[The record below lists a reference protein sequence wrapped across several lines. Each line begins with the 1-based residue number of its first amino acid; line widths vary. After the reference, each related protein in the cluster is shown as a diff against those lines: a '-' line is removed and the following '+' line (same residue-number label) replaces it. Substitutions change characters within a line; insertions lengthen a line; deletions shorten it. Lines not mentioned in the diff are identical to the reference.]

1 MRLLAGAIGFALM
14 VAYWP
19 SFSGLAT
26 TPRWDVAVV
35 MAAVLMFAPPARM
48 TPTHWAGLALIL
60 WLILSLTWSDGQ
72 PYGVDASWKLLAIV
86 AAFALGATITDLT
99 PLIAGAAVG
108 LALSS
113 AIAIAQWFGWHGIE
127 SAASPAGL
135 FWNGN
140 RLAEVAVLV
149 FAAALALRMWWA
161 LPGLVPAIVIPY
173 DRAAWLAAS
182 IVAAVWIWRRIG
194 KFERFVTAISAAW
207 LVIGLA
213 LVATAWRTEQFG
225 LNGIA
230 ERIEL
235 WRFTLANLSWLGHGL
250 GSFSADAP
258 LFAWH
263 GAITSRATHPHNEW
277 LWLAYEGGLPA
288 IGLFGGFAVLLARAA
303 VHAGRAS
310 GSAPG
315 SVGISG
321 CLSRCAGEGG
331 LVLIAIALIACV
343 AMPFH
348 DPATVLF
355 AAAVAG
361 HVAGAGGGVRD
372 AADLGGS
379 LLREGHGRSDRDW
392 VGDVGPRAGA
402 GAVSI

>member
-19 SFSGLAT
+19 AFSGLAS
-26 TPRWDVAVV
+26 TPRWDVG
-35 MAAVLMFAPPARM
+35 VLIGLPLFFAPAILMARA
-48 TPTHWAGLALIL
+48 HWAGLMLVG
-60 WLILSLTWSDGQ
+60 WLILSLIWSDGQ

-86 AAFALGATITDLT
+86 AAFAWGSSVLDIA
-99 PLIAGAAVG
+99 PLVAGAAAG

-113 AIAIAQWFGWHGIE
+113 VIVLAQWFGWHGIE

-140 RLAEVAVLV
+140 RLAEVTVLV

-182 IVAAVWIWRRIG
+182 IVSAVWIWRRIG

-235 WRFTLANLSWLGHGL
+235 WRFTLANLTWLGHGL

-263 GAITSRATHPHNEW
+263 GEITSRATHPHNEW

-288 IGLFGGFAVLLARAA
+288 IGLFGVFAAYACRRVRGNHLGLVLLAF
-303 VHAGRAS
+303 
-310 GSAPG
+310 
-315 SVGISG
+315 
-321 CLSRCAGEGG
+321 
-331 LVLIAIALIACV
+331 AIIACV

-348 DPATVLF
+348 DPAIVLF